1 MGGLNL
7 QPEKHHSGHKKAL
20 KQYDQLIGIDEQK
33 QLLLSHLELI
43 MNPKSLIA
51 WQKKYHPDGLAML
64 DYGLKLSRLIILSG
78 DVGCG
83 KSELAGCIASKL
95 SEQLDDSEV
104 YVFHAPSDLRGT
116 GLVGELSARIT
127 ALFEAAKSSKKYKYA
142 LLVIDEADDVTNSR
156 ENDQQ
161 HHEDRSGVNA
171 LIKEIDGLDN
181 QSTEVAVIFISN
193 RLNTFDPA
201 IMRRSAMEIHFN
213 RPKELETREIL
224 ACIGGGVDMNDS
236 QINQL
241 VKNCLAKK
249 PLFTY
254 SDFFKRIGIK
264 NVVRAKTE
272 NRPLRFDDFLN
283 SIETTLPSPQ
293 FKLHENEQ

>member
-1 MGGLNL
+1 MGGLNI
-7 QPEKHHSGHKKAL
+7 QPEKHHSGNKTAL
-20 KQYDQLIGIDEQK
+20 KQYAQLIGIDDQK
-33 QLLLSHLELI
+33 QQLLSNLELI
-43 MNPKSLIA
+43 MNPKSLDS
-51 WQKKYHPDGLAML
+51 WQKKFHPDGLAML

-83 KSELAGCIASKL
+83 KSELAGCIGSKL
-95 SEQLDDSEV
+95 SEKLDDSEV

-116 GLVGELSARIT
+116 GMVGQLSARIT
-127 ALFEAAKSSKKYKYA
+127 ALFETAKSNKKYKYA
-142 LLVIDEADDVTNSR
+142 LIVIDEADDVTNSR

-171 LIKEIDGLDN
+171 LIKELDGLN
-181 QSTEVAVIFISN
+181 NESTEIAVIFISN

-213 RPKELETREIL
+213 RPNEPGIRDIL
-224 ACIGGGVDMNDS
+224 NCIAGGIDMNDA
-236 QINQL
+236 QVNQL
-241 VKNCLAKK
+241 VKSCLAKK

-264 NVVRAKTE
+264 NVVRSKTE
-272 NRPLRFDDFLN
+272 NRPLCFDDFLK
-283 SIETTLPSPQ
+283 SIETTVPSPQ
-293 FKLHENEQ
+293 FKQHENE